1 LNITWSDGVKGLVLW
16 EDYELRGFFPLLPIQ
31 SALDISNYH
40 PYVRIRDMKEVKI
53 CLQKFL
59 NVDKIVAK
67 ALQNNGN
74 DIIYN

>member
-1 LNITWSDGVKGLVLW
+1 
-16 EDYELRGFFPLLPIQ
+16 
-31 SALDISNYH
+31 
-40 PYVRIRDMKEVKI
+40 MKEVKI
-53 CLQKFL
+53 CLQKIL